1 MAGEWVL
8 NSYSSILMIKLDNYK
23 LVLIRNHIFNKN
35 VTVNSIYIYMDIY
48 VYINHPDKLVRK
60 GDAENWVGCL
70 MSHN

>member
-60 GDAENWVGCL
+60 GDAEN
-70 MSHN
+70 